1 MSLKDRT
8 AIAGIGQTR
17 FGKGFEESEEELG
30 AQAIKLALDDAGID
44 PSEVDGLCSFT
55 FQATEEEEIV
65 RDLGLSDLA
74 FYARTPAGGGGGCGT
89 VGHAAMAV
97 ATGQAEVV
105 VAWRARKR
113 SGRASRVWA
122 QTEERVGGR
131 HQWLR
136 PWGLIRPVDEIAML
150 AKRYMHLYGAT
161 RDHLANIALA
171 CRYHANRNPNAVM
184 HDKKMTREDYMAA
197 RWISDPLCLFD
208 CCLETDGA
216 LALVI
221 VSAERAKDLRQKPAY
236 IHAFGMG
243 ITEGSSMLSNYFC
256 DDPLHTQSWACAKQ
270 LFKTSDL
277 KPKDIKVAQ
286 IYDAFTPEIWLTLEG
301 YGFCGV
307 GEGAA
312 FTENGALQLGGRLPI
327 NTAGGG
333 LSEAYVHGFNM
344 MLEGVRQI
352 RGISTSQ
359 VAAAECCFVSSSDAN
374 PTSALLLRG

>member
-1 MSLKDRT
+1 MILKDRT

-30 AQAIKLALDDAGID
+30 CQAIKLALDDAGID

-55 FQATEEEEIV
+55 FQGNEEEDIV
-65 RDLGLSDLA
+65 RDLGLGDLV

-97 ATGQAEVV
+97 ATGQANVV

-122 QTEERVGGR
+122 QTEDRVGGR

-136 PWGLIRPVDEIAML
+136 PHGLIRPVDEIAML
-150 AKRYMHLYGAT
+150 AKRYMHQYGAT
-161 RDHLANIALA
+161 REHLANIALA
-171 CRYHANRNPNAVM
+171 FRHHANRNPLAVM
-184 HDKKMTREDYMAA
+184 HDKKMTREEYMAA

-221 VSAERAKDLRQKPAY
+221 VSAERARDLKQKPAY

-243 ITEGSSMLSNYFC
+243 ITQGSNMLSNYFC
-256 DDPLHTQSWACAKQ
+256 DDPLHTQSYACAQMLWKHSD
-270 LFKTSDL
+270 FK
-277 KPKDIKVAQ
+277 PADIKVAQ
-286 IYDAFTPEIWLTLEG
+286 MYDAFTPEIWFTLEG
-301 YGFCGV
+301 YGFCKP

-312 FTENGALQLGGRLPI
+312 FTENGALQLGGRLPV
-327 NTAGGG
+327 NTGGGG

-344 MLEGVRQI
+344 MLEGVKQI
-352 RGISTSQ
+352 RGTSYSQ
-359 VAAAECCFVSSSDAN
+359 VEGAEACLVTSSDAN